1 MNNRTTVFGWLGT
14 GIVDLLRLGGTATG
28 ARPRPAHIVVFGDET
43 CVADRS
49 GVQQQA

>member
-14 GIVDLLRLGGTATG
+14 GIVDLLRLGDTA
-28 ARPRPAHIVVFGDET
+28 AIERPRPGHIVVFGDET
-43 CVADRS
+43 SVADRS